1 MRLLLFL
8 MFNFWAIAHSYGQAK
23 EIESNPAPY
32 QKNKNLPS
40 FSIRLLDST
49 TIFNTKS
56 IQKGKPTVFILFS
69 PDCNH
74 CAQLAREIKA
84 DVLQFDQVN
93 FFMVSPPMP
102 LYDIKMFA
110 HINGLVD
117 KKQITVGQD
126 IDFFFGSFY
135 RAETVPF
142 VVIYDAEKKLFTTLK
157 SIKKLEEL
165 FIELNKLKDY
175 K

>member
-1 MRLLLFL
+1 MRILFIFCL
-8 MFNFWAIAHSYGQAK
+8 NFLVVTLSLAQ
-23 EIESNPAPY
+23 SNQSATTLAPY

-40 FSIRLLDST
+40 FSIRLLDSI
-49 TIFNTKS
+49 TIFNTRS
-56 IQKGKPTVFILFS
+56 IQKGKPTVFVLFS
-69 PDCNH
+69 PDCDH
-74 CAQLAREIKA
+74 CAQLAREIKK
-84 DVLQFDQVN
+84 DVQQFDQVN

-117 KKQITVGQD
+117 KKQIIVGQD
-126 IDFFFGSFY
+126 MDFFFGSFY
-135 RAETVPF
+135 QAETVPF

-165 FIELNKLKDY
+165 LIELNKLK
-175 K
+175 